1 MTSQPIVIAGAGI
14 GGLSAALFLAR
25 AGRRVTVLEQATELL
40 EAGAGIQLG
49 ANAMKVLAALG
60 LRDAVLQTACQ
71 PQSIAIRDIATGR
84 SISRM
89 LLGAAAQRRY
99 GETYCTVHR
108 ADLQAA
114 LLQAVQAEP
123 LIVLK
128 LGTAIQSF
136 MQHTRGVLV
145 TLQDGNALQA
155 DALVGAD
162 GLWSTVRAQSLHDG
176 APRATGH
183 AAFRALLPAAAV
195 PQALRKSEVGVWWG
209 RAVHV
214 VGYPVR
220 SGDFW
225 NVAILAET
233 RDEETHGEIPGR
245 AQNSTGAHSGEKHRG
260 ENHTGAKN
268 NGNTV
273 QAAGWNLS
281 ATTADAQR
289 ALGNTCA
296 DLTALIN
303 AAPSWKRWNLF
314 DRPAVASWGAGA
326 VTLLGDAAHP
336 MLPYLAQGAAMALE
350 DAAALAQCMQSAAAV
365 PQALR
370 AYEQQRMPRT
380 QRVVNTARRNGHIF
394 HLRGP
399 LAVARNAVLALK
411 GTEVLGLPWLYGH
424 SPCDSLQK

>member
-1 MTSQPIVIAGAGI
+1 MTSQHIVIAGAGI

-25 AGRRVTVLEQATELL
+25 AGRRVTVLEQAAELL

-71 PQSIAIRDIATGR
+71 PQSIAIRDATTGR

-89 LLGAAAQRRY
+89 LLGAAAQQRY

-145 TLQDGNALQA
+145 TLQDGNALPA

-195 PQALRKSEVGVWWG
+195 PQALRQSEVGVWWG

-225 NVAILAET
+225 NLAILAET
-233 RDEETHGEIPGR
+233 RDETPSR
-245 AQNSTGAHSGEKHRG
+245 AQNSSGVHRGEEHSG

-314 DRPAVASWGAGA
+314 DRPAVTSWGEGA

-350 DAAALAQCMQSAAAV
+350 DAAALAQCMQSATAV

-380 QRVVNTARRNGHIF
+380 QCVVNTARRNGHIF

-411 GTEVLGLPWLYGH
+411 GTEVLGLPWLYAH
-424 SPCDSLQK
+424 SPRDLLQK